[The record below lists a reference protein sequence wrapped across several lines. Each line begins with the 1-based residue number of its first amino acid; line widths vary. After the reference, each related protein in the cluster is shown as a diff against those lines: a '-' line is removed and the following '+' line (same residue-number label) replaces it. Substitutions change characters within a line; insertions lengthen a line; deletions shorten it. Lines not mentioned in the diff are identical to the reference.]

1 MTKQGYTFLASEVP
15 YILTVSGSK
24 KQIWHIHMSHSWC
37 LPILG
42 LGENPSQMD
51 PSWEKQTQQADL
63 AKDDKFG
70 DFISN
75 KMEMS

>member
-1 MTKQGYTFLASEVP
+1 
-15 YILTVSGSK
+15 
-24 KQIWHIHMSHSWC
+24 MSHSWC